1 MRILYTLN
9 FFTSKMIVFLEYLE
23 RITIMRT
30 HYSGFFIMNR
40 LSGKVMLITDGQSS
54 IGTATA
60 KLAAKEG
67 AIVVCTGKR
76 VDKMT
81 ALVSAIIQAGGIAT
95 AFKHDICSILS
106 WKNVIA
112 ETIKKYGKIDI
123 LVNNTGI
130 SSPKMILD
138 LNVQDWKKIQE
149 IDLNSLTYGLK
160 EVIPFMIENGSG
172 SIINVSSI
180 QGLVGLADNNP
191 YVAAKDVLRSLSLDI
206 AFEYAEHNIRINSIC
221 PGTIETPLIET
232 TFPKIS
238 PCYKKNIQFPYIGK
252 SEDIANGI
260 IYLAC
265 DEASFVTG
273 AELVINGDRVAL

>member
-1 MRILYTLN
+1 MSI
-9 FFTSKMIVFLEYLE
+9 
-23 RITIMRT
+23 

-54 IGTATA
+54 LGAATA

-67 AIVVCTGKR
+67 AIVVCTGKH
-76 VDKMT
+76 VEKMAT
-81 ALVSAIIQAGGIAT
+81 IISTIIETGGIAT
-95 AFKHDICSILS
+95 AFKHDVRSILS
-106 WKNVIA
+106 WRKVIA

-123 LVNNTGI
+123 LVNNAGI
-130 SSPKMILD
+130 SSPKIILD
-138 LNVQDWKKIQE
+138 LSVKDWEKIQE

-160 EVIPFMIENGSG
+160 EVIPLMIKNNGG
-172 SIINVSSI
+172 SIINVSSL
-180 QGLVGLADNNP
+180 QGLVGIPDSNP
-191 YVAAKDVLRSLSLDI
+191 YVAAKDVIRSLSLD
-206 AFEYAEHNIRINSIC
+206 ATFEYAKHNIRINSIC

-232 TFPKIS
+232 TFPTIS
-238 PCYKKNIQFPYIGK
+238 PYYEKSVQFPYLGK

>member
-1 MRILYTLN
+1 
-9 FFTSKMIVFLEYLE
+9 
-23 RITIMRT
+23 
-30 HYSGFFIMNR
+30 MNR